1 MNWGV
6 LEVIN
11 DDVLQPGHAVPKHE
25 HKNMEIL
32 GYVVDGPCH
41 HWDNLGNDC
50 AAESGTVQRMSSGSS
65 IWHTEGNRSDQPI
78 RYLQLWIRPSVS
90 GTPAEYAQQHFS
102 REQKSN
108 TFCLIASSTGPIV
121 IKQQAQV
128 SAGIFTE
135 NYTQTLNPQRKYY
148 LYLVLGTATINDI
161 DITEGDGIAIENV
174 CVLSIT
180 QANDAELILFEV

>member
-11 DDVLQPGHAVPKHE
+11 DDILQHGHAVPKHE

-32 GYVVDGPCH
+32 GYVVQGPCH

-65 IWHTEGNRSDQPI
+65 IWHTEGNRTGQPI
-78 RYLQLWIRPSVS
+78 RYLQLWIRPSVTN
-90 GTPAEYAQQHFS
+90 TPAEYTQQHFS
-102 REQKSN
+102 REQKLN
-108 TFCLIASSTGPIV
+108 NFCLIASNVGPIV

-135 NYTQTLNPQRKYY
+135 NYTQQLNPQRRYY
-148 LYLVLGTATINDI
+148 LYLVLGTATVNGTVII
-161 DITEGDGIAIENV
+161 EGDGIAIENLAA
-174 CVLSIT
+174 LSIT
-180 QANDAELILFEV
+180 NPNEAELILFEV